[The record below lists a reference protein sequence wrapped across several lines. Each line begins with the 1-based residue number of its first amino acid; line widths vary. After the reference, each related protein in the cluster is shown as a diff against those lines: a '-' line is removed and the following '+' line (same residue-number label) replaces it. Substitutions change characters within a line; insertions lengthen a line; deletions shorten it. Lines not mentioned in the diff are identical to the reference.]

1 MRVYEFA
8 AEGQWAESDIADIRR
23 QVGEAGWSRIMSIT
37 HKADGRKVEVH
48 LRAAAGKIGGMVV
61 LSTEPKQL
69 VVVNMVGDVD
79 VQKLA
84 SLQGQF
90 GIPEIDVR
98 GDDDDERKPDAKPAT
113 KKP

>member
-1 MRVYEFA
+1 
-8 AEGQWAESDIADIRR
+8 
-23 QVGEAGWSRIMSIT
+23 
-37 HKADGRKVEVH
+37 
-48 LRAAAGKIGGMVV
+48 V

-90 GIPEIDVR
+90 GIPDIDFR
-98 GDDDDERKPDAKPAT
+98 GDDDEDKERKSETKPAA